1 MDTTGRGTMSGGVT
15 HDIRCLI
22 TAGPTREHLDPVR
35 FLSNGSSGKMGY
47 ALAANAVARGWEVD
61 LVSGPV
67 ALPRPVGVT
76 MHEVLSAEE
85 MFQACAPLFETC
97 DVFIAVAAVADYRPQ
112 TVASEKLK
120 KSAGLLRMTLVPTV
134 DILKTLSER
143 KRPGQV
149 VVGFAAETR
158 DIEDYARRK
167 LVEKKLD
174 WIVAND
180 VSRPG
185 VGMNANSNTVVLL
198 GRNGERMAFGPAPKP
213 AVARFILDR
222 VMVG

>member
-1 MDTTGRGTMSGGVT
+1 MSGGVT

-120 KSAGLLRMTLVPTV
+120 KTGGLLRMTLVPTV

-180 VSRPG
+180 VSQPG
-185 VGMNANSNTVVLL
+185 VGMNASSNTVVLL

-222 VMVG
+222 VMAG

>member
-1 MDTTGRGTMSGGVT
+1 
-15 HDIRCLI
+15 
-22 TAGPTREHLDPVR
+22 
-35 FLSNGSSGKMGY
+35 
-47 ALAANAVARGWEVD
+47 
-61 LVSGPV
+61 
-67 ALPRPVGVT
+67 
-76 MHEVLSAEE
+76 
-85 MFQACAPLFETC
+85 
-97 DVFIAVAAVADYRPQ
+97 
-112 TVASEKLK
+112 
-120 KSAGLLRMTLVPTV
+120 
-134 DILKTLSER
+134 
-143 KRPGQV
+143 V